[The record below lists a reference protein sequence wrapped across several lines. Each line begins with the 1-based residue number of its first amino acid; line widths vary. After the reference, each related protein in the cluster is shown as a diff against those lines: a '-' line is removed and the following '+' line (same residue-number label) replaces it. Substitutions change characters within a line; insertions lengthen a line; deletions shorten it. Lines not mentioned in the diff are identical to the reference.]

1 MKRSRTG
8 FWLFAL
14 PTLIPFLTMLI
25 LPTLS
30 GMYYAMTDWNGMRQQ
45 INWIGLENFKACFSD
60 QQFFHSFVFTAKFA
74 LVAVIVVNL
83 LGFFYALLVTQGRK
97 GSNLVR
103 SILFMPNLI
112 GGVLLGFT
120 WQFVF
125 VQAFDAVGVSLG
137 IPALR
142 HWLSTEST
150 GFWGLIIMLSWQSG
164 GYMMLIYI
172 AQLSAIP
179 DQLAEAARIDGANS
193 FQVLKSITLPL
204 MIPAFTTC
212 LFMTLAFS
220 FKIFDYNISL
230 TNGNPLRTTEML
242 ALNVYKEDYTYNNM
256 GYAQAKAIIYLLI
269 VAIITLSQLYLT
281 KRREVE
287 L

>member
-1 MKRSRTG
+1 
-8 FWLFAL
+8 
-14 PTLIPFLTMLI
+14 
-25 LPTLS
+25 
-30 GMYYAMTDWNGMRQQ
+30 
-45 INWIGLENFKACFSD
+45 
-60 QQFFHSFVFTAKFA
+60 
-74 LVAVIVVNL
+74 
-83 LGFFYALLVTQGRK
+83 
-97 GSNLVR
+97 
-103 SILFMPNLI
+103 
-112 GGVLLGFT
+112 
-120 WQFVF
+120 
-125 VQAFDAVGVSLG
+125 
-137 IPALR
+137 
-142 HWLSTEST
+142 
-150 GFWGLIIMLSWQSG
+150 MLSWQSG

-242 ALNVYKEDYTYNNM
+242 ALNVYKEAYTYNNM